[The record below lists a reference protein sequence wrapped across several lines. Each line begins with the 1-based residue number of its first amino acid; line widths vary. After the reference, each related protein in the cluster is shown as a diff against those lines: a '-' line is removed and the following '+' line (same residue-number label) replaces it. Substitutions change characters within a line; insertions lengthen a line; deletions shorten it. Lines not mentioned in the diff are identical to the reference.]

1 MGGLFGGG
9 GGGGGGAAQEQLNIQ
24 KEQIRKQ
31 EENLAKQETDLAKRT
46 QAGMKARRG
55 GGLRSLLS
63 AERTDSELGVGNSTK
78 LGGGA

>member
-24 KEQIRKQ
+24 KQQIAKQ
-31 EENLAKQETDLAKRT
+31 EENLAKQETELAKRT
-46 QAGMKARRG
+46 QAGMQARRG

-63 AERTDSELGVGNSTK
+63 AERTDSELGIGNSSK

>member
-24 KEQIRKQ
+24 KQQIAKQ

-55 GGLRSLLS
+55 GGLRALLS
-63 AERTDSELGVGNSTK
+63 AERTDSELGIGNSTK

>member
-1 MGGLFGGG
+1 MGGLFG
-9 GGGGGGAAQEQLNIQ
+9 GGGGGGAAQEQLNLQ
-24 KEQIRKQ
+24 KEDIRKK

-63 AERTDSELGVGNSTK
+63 AERTDSELGIGNSTK
-78 LGGGA
+78 LGGNA